1 MRAVSF
7 VERIELD
14 FSKNLLNDALA
25 LGDIDNDGGN
35 ELAVGNIEGTL
46 SVFKGKEFSPWK
58 KCSDLGMITCVKVGD
73 ICNSGKNFLV
83 CLTAKGWCYIF
94 DVKTESNEPPVSENE
109 DDSHTSLRP
118 TFTEYLPA
126 NSKLMLLADV
136 DGDGRIEVVVGYS
149 DRTVRLFRWEDI
161 SELSEESPGH
171 LTQIE
176 KWQLN
181 GQIGSITVN
190 MSAENQPELLVAQP
204 GGTYARLQL
213 PSENNTASGPESRQD
228 VLYESLGTSQ
238 TGNSNVYTE
247 MLGGICPSKFGEISK
262 GTYFALSTLNGS
274 LMLVDQNSLL
284 WSLQVDHQLFSLS
297 KLDVTGDGTEE
308 VVCCSWD
315 GQTYIV
321 NHACEAVRFQFEE
334 NVAAFTVGFYAINP
348 QKNVPCFVYATF
360 NNRIYI
366 YHNIRLPQV
375 AATNLI
381 EVMSKLPQTKEIL
394 QKLNIDPTDTTQL
407 QQVYHYCLYGFKKS

>member
-7 VERIELD
+7 VDRIELD

-25 LGDIDNDGGN
+25 LGDVDNDGGN
-35 ELAVGNIEGTL
+35 ELAVGNIEGSL
-46 SVFKGKEFSPWK
+46 SIFKGKKSSPWK

-73 ICNSGKNFLV
+73 IRNCGKNSLV

-94 DVKTESNEPPVSENE
+94 DVEVESSESSFESEENPR
-109 DDSHTSLRP
+109 SFLKP

-136 DGDGRIEVVVGYS
+136 DSDGRIEVAVGYS
-149 DRTVRLFRWEDI
+149 DRTVRLFRWRETDTVDD
-161 SELSEESPGH
+161 SAGRLE
-171 LTQIE
+171 QIG

-190 MSAENQPELLVAQP
+190 MSVDNQPELLVAQP
-204 GGTYARLQL
+204 GGTYARLYLQ
-213 PSENNTASGPESRQD
+213 PNTNLTSNPHERIKD
-228 VLYESLGTSQ
+228 VIYQSLGTSQ
-238 TGNSNVYTE
+238 TGNMNVYTE
-247 MLGGICPSKFGEISK
+247 MLGGICPSKFGEVSK

-274 LMLVDQNSLL
+274 LMLFDQNKPQ

-321 NHACEAVRFQFEE
+321 NHDREAVRFQFEE
-334 NVAAFTVGFYAINP
+334 NVAAFAAGFYAINP
-348 QKNVPCFVYATF
+348 QSNVPCFVYATF
-360 NNRIYI
+360 NRHIYL

-375 AATNLI
+375 AATDLI
-381 EVMSKLPQTKEIL
+381 EVMAKQPETKEIL
-394 QKLNIDPTDTTQL
+394 KKLSIDPSSTSQL
-407 QQVYHYCLYGFKKS
+407 QQVYHYCLYGFNKN